1 MRLQVAMKEDET
13 KVAQVFWNKYTR
25 LLSLPSSRI
34 SSFTC
39 LNLNHLS
46 VSWRFGKLVKQN
58 SSLEHLTYFHMM
70 TLICNHIS
78 SDHEIAICILCSTFF
93 DEPIFVV
100 EFQEYKHRFSLMR
113 RRAQKL
119 SQKKKYKTRAH
130 RKYKSSHIYMTLLKS
145 QRKRAKWTLLKPGW
159 AAMSIVTSS
168 TRSCVLLHA
177 DSAQHN
183 SSAVQFYCD
192 NS

>member
-1 MRLQVAMKEDET
+1 MSWNIHVLSFLQTSKSHNFILCSVCFPSCLQVHQGKGTQCQSSWSLQMRLQVAMKEDET

-100 EFQEYKHRFSLMR
+100 EFQEYKHRFSLMT

-119 SQKKKYKTRAH
+119 SKKRKKYKTH
-130 RKYKSSHIYMTLLKS
+130 R
-145 QRKRAKWTLLKPGW
+145 
-159 AAMSIVTSS
+159 
-168 TRSCVLLHA
+168 
-177 DSAQHN
+177 
-183 SSAVQFYCD
+183 
-192 NS
+192 

>member
-13 KVAQVFWNKYTR
+13 KLAQVFWNKYTR

-58 SSLEHLTYFHMM
+58 SSLEHLAYFHMM

-78 SDHEIAICILCSTFF
+78 SDHEIAICILCSWNFLM
-93 DEPIFVV
+93 
-100 EFQEYKHRFSLMR
+100 SLFLLLSSKNTNTDFLLWHGER
-113 RRAQKL
+113 RNFH
-119 SQKKKYKTRAH
+119 KKK
-130 RKYKSSHIYMTLLKS
+130 KSTKHTDNINLAIYMTLLKS

>member
-1 MRLQVAMKEDET
+1 MLKFESSLGELKIRQTCET
-13 KVAQVFWNKYTR
+13 KFQLGTSRLFSYDDINLQPHIFWSWNSYLYS
-25 LLSLPSSRI
+25 LLL
-34 SSFTC
+34 
-39 LNLNHLS
+39 
-46 VSWRFGKLVKQN
+46 
-58 SSLEHLTYFHMM
+58 
-70 TLICNHIS
+70 
-78 SDHEIAICILCSTFF
+78 TFF

-100 EFQEYKHRFSLMR
+100 EFQEYKHRFSLVR

-119 SQKKKYKTRAH
+119 SQKKSTKHTDNINLA
-130 RKYKSSHIYMTLLKS
+130 IYMTLLKS

-183 SSAVQFYCD
+183 SSAVRVQFYCD